1 MTWQKHKLPVPSG
14 FTDFT
19 WKKNR
24 FLARP
29 TIIFGQY
36 ILYDLHSKNSWAIVE
51 RINNDKKLEQVLNN
65 LYERNGFLRR
75 ECSKQTFLANK
86 YKKEADFWLE
96 STSKREKA
104 MLAEKNETN
113 YWYNEY
119 TMLKIKM
126 EKLLKERKDI
136 EWDDFDANVN

>member
-1 MTWQKHKLPVPSG
+1 M
-14 FTDFT
+14 
-19 WKKNR
+19 
-24 FLARP
+24 
-29 TIIFGQY
+29 
-36 ILYDLHSKNSWAIVE
+36 YDLHSKNSWAIVE
-51 RINNDKKLEQVLNN
+51 RVSNDKKLEQTLNN

-86 YKKEADFWLE
+86 YKKDVDFWKKAY
-96 STSKREKA
+96 SKKEKDI
-104 MLAEKNETN
+104 LTEKNETN

-119 TMLKIKM
+119 TMLRIKM